1 MVSRTEKGI
10 GKGSKGAPSGVFCAA
25 GILLLASLFLFS
37 CSSEEHEGVWIRN
50 GTRTKRKEVFRK
62 LKDYSVA
69 LIVMTP
75 RRTYLPGSE
84 NAKIIFALKNTGH
97 TKITIKEWRMNE
109 KANLRILYA
118 PGTPEE
124 TKNLPP
130 GKWKTSPTFDPADK
144 YAEVHNPL
152 SLNPVDNNA
161 LIEVPLTFVRNVKN
175 MGRKQHFTIV
185 AELNL
190 TSISARSEPVL
201 ITVK

>member
-1 MVSRTEKGI
+1 MFFHGEKGI
-10 GKGSKGAPSGVFCAA
+10 GKGLKGVLAGVSCAA
-25 GILLLASLFLFS
+25 GLLLLFSLFLSS
-37 CSSEEHEGVWIRN
+37 CSSEEQEGVWIRN
-50 GTRTKRKEVFRK
+50 GRRTGRREVFRK

-69 LIVMTP
+69 LIVMSP
-75 RRTYLPGSE
+75 RRTYLPGSA

-97 TKITIKEWRMNE
+97 TKLTIKEWRMNE

-130 GKWKTSPTFDPADK
+130 GKWKISPTFDPADK

-152 SLNPVDNNA
+152 TLNPVDNKA
-161 LIEVPLTFVRNVKN
+161 LIEVPLTFIRDVKN
-175 MGRKQHFTIV
+175 MGKKQYFTIV

>member
-1 MVSRTEKGI
+1 MCSHGKKII
-10 GKGSKGAPSGVFCAA
+10 GKCVKCVPPRVFCAA
-25 GILLLASLFLFS
+25 GLLLLALLFLPS

-50 GTRTKRKEVFRK
+50 GKRTNRRETFRK

-69 LIVMTP
+69 LIVMSP
-75 RRTYLPGSE
+75 RRTYLPGSA

-97 TKITIKEWRMNE
+97 TKLTIKEWRMNE

-144 YAEVHNPL
+144 YAEVYNPL

-161 LIEVPLTFVRNVKN
+161 LIEVPLTFVKDVKN